1 MPTPAPRAVPAGD
14 PPSDA
19 LPPSQGGPGATQ
31 EDVDT
36 HWLTRVYQG
45 DRMPQL
51 TLRAVA
57 LGAGLGVLTCATNLY
72 AGLKTGVAFGVAVT
86 AALLASATHGALRRV
101 SPRVAGAPLSLLEL
115 GCAQT
120 VASSAGYA
128 TGGALV
134 SVQGAWLLTTGH
146 HLPVGTLLAWTFLV
160 SALGVFFAV
169 PLKRQLVDRE
179 QLPFASGTAAAAT
192 ARALHAEEGAAVPRL
207 RMLGVGGAVA
217 GALTLVRDG
226 FGRLPYAFAFPGA
239 LGGVP
244 LERLGFALETGL
256 MPVGGGALLGVRITA
271 SMLLGALVVHGVV
284 APRLMAAGVVSVEGD
299 FLAWAL
305 WPGAAAL
312 TTASLLQFVL
322 QARVFGRALRGL
334 RTRDSRRAPHP
345 ILALQV
351 PARWWGA
358 GMLVLTPATVALARI
373 GFDVPVPH
381 ALLAVALSFV
391 LCLISCRVT
400 GETDV
405 SPVGALGQVT
415 QLTYGVLMPGDVR
428 ANLATAGL
436 TVNAAASSADMLT
449 DLKAGHL
456 LGADPR
462 RVFLAQLLGCV
473 VGSLVVVP
481 LFYLLVPDASAL
493 GSERFP
499 APAATVTA
507 SVARVLATGWSA
519 VSPDLRIAM
528 AWAALGAAVLTLGEQ
543 ALPERF
549 RRWAPS
555 AVGVGLACL
564 LPPSTCLG
572 FFLGGLGWELA
583 RQWKPAWEA
592 PGVTLAAGLI
602 AGEGVVGVGI
612 VLARALW

>member
-1 MPTPAPRAVPAGD
+1 MPAPAPRAVPAGD
-14 PPSDA
+14 TPSDA
-19 LPPSQGGPGATQ
+19 SLTLLSIPGGTQ
-31 EDVDT
+31 AEVDT
-36 HWLTRVYQG
+36 YWLEHVYQG
-45 DRMPQL
+45 DRLPQL
-51 TLRAVA
+51 TLRAVL

-86 AALLASATHGALRRV
+86 AALLASAAHGALRRLG
-101 SPRVAGAPLSLLEL
+101 PRVAGSPLSLLEL

-146 HLPVGTLLAWTFLV
+146 HLPGVTLLAWTFLL
-160 SALGVFFAV
+160 SALGVLFAV

-192 ARALHAEEGAAVPRL
+192 ARALHSGGEAAGPRL
-207 RMLGVGGAVA
+207 RMLGVGGLVA
-217 GALTLVRDG
+217 GVLTLARDG
-226 FGRLPYAFAFPGA
+226 FGRVPYAYAFPGTW
-239 LGGVP
+239 GGVS

-256 MPVGGGALLGVRITA
+256 MPVGGGALLGVRVTA
-271 SMLLGALVVHGVV
+271 SMWLGALVVHGVI
-284 APRLMAAGVVSVEGD
+284 APRLMVAGVVAPEGD

-312 TTASLLQFVL
+312 TTASLLQFAL
-322 QARVFGRALRGL
+322 QARVWGRALRGL
-334 RTRDSRRAPHP
+334 RGPRQAPHP
-345 ILALQV
+345 IEALQV
-351 PARWWGA
+351 PGRWWVA
-358 GMLVLTPATVALARI
+358 GMLVLTPATVALARV

-415 QLTYGVLMPGDVR
+415 QLTYGVLLPGDVR
-428 ANLATAGL
+428 ANLATAGI
-436 TVNAAASSADMLT
+436 TVNAASSSADLLT

-456 LGADPR
+456 LGANPR
-462 RVFLAQLLGCV
+462 RVFLAQLMGCV
-473 VGSLVVVP
+473 VGALVVVP
-481 LFYLLVPDASAL
+481 LFYLLVPEPSVL

-507 SVARVLATGWSA
+507 GVARVLASGLDA
-519 VSPDLRIAM
+519 VSADLRIAM
-528 AWAALGAAVLTLGEQ
+528 AWAAGAAAVLTLGEQ

-549 RRWAPS
+549 RRWTPS
-555 AVGVGLACL
+555 AVGMGLACL
-564 LPPSTCLG
+564 LPASTCLG

-583 RQWKPAWEA
+583 RRWRPATEG

-602 AGEGVVGVGI
+602 AGEGLVGVGI